1 MDIYDE
7 IKKKQE
13 EEAHQIWVGIDPKAR
28 QCKKCM
34 FAAEDTEYTV
44 GAEMAYCDIYPMPEG
59 KPNGVLED
67 KVECPSFV
75 ED

>member
-13 EEAHQIWVGIDPKAR
+13 EEAHQIWVGIDPKAS